1 MIHCKSGLQTIDFL
15 CLHDVICHTDKT
27 MVLFLQE
34 TATLADRLIQDQVIR
49 AQKEEEIYVLRRD
62 LSTQKQQYT
71 ELQQLYDT
79 TVTELRE
86 FKEKVST
93 AHVQTELRT
102 YSNRLNCACTV
113 TKYTAH
119 VY

>member
-1 MIHCKSGLQTIDFL
+1 
-15 CLHDVICHTDKT
+15 

-62 LSTQKQQYT
+62 LSTQKQQYS
-71 ELQQLYDT
+71 ELQQLYDS
-79 TVTELRE
+79 TVSELRE

-93 AHVQTELRT
+93 AHV
-102 YSNRLNCACTV
+102 V
-113 TKYTAH
+113 TNYTAH
-119 VY
+119 VQ